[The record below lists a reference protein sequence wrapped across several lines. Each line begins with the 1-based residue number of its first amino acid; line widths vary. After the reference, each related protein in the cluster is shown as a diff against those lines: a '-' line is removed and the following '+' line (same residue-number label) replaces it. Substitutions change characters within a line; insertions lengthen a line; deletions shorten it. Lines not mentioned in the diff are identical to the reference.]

1 MLQPGEEGER
11 LRRGRC
17 WRPPVALRLA
27 EPAGV
32 FVHGVGARGALRL
45 VLAHRAPHHASV
57 GEGLAAIAKAY
68 GYDVTAREIYVQT
81 NMLGA
86 WWRAR
91 F

>member
-1 MLQPGEEGER
+1 MTEFESFRQAVLENNDLQEQ
-11 LRRGRC
+11 
-17 WRPPVALRLA
+17 
-27 EPAGV
+27 V
-32 FVHGVGARGALRL
+32 FSIVDTAMGKGSG
-45 VLAHRAPHHASV
+45 V

-86 WWRAR
+86 WWRAH

>member
-1 MLQPGEEGER
+1 MTEFESFRQAVLENNDLQEQ
-11 LRRGRC
+11 
-17 WRPPVALRLA
+17 
-27 EPAGV
+27 V
-32 FVHGVGARGALRL
+32 FSIVDTAMAKGSGA
-45 VLAHRAPHHASV
+45 

>member
-1 MLQPGEEGER
+1 MTEFESFRQAVLENNDLQEE
-11 LRRGRC
+11 
-17 WRPPVALRLA
+17 
-27 EPAGV
+27 V
-32 FVHGVGARGALRL
+32 FSIVDTAMSNGSG
-45 VLAHRAPHHASV
+45 V
-57 GEGLAAIAKAY
+57 GEGVAAIAKAY

>member
-1 MLQPGEEGER
+1 LTEFESFRQAVLENTDLQEQ
-11 LRRGRC
+11 
-17 WRPPVALRLA
+17 
-27 EPAGV
+27 V
-32 FVHGVGARGALRL
+32 FSIVDTAMGKGSG
-45 VLAHRAPHHASV
+45 V

>member
-1 MLQPGEEGER
+1 MTEFESFRQAVLENTDLQEQ
-11 LRRGRC
+11 
-17 WRPPVALRLA
+17 
-27 EPAGV
+27 V
-32 FVHGVGARGALRL
+32 FSIVDTAMGKGSG
-45 VLAHRAPHHASV
+45 V

>member
-1 MLQPGEEGER
+1 MDTAMSNGSG
-11 LRRGRC
+11 
-17 WRPPVALRLA
+17 
-27 EPAGV
+27 
-32 FVHGVGARGALRL
+32 
-45 VLAHRAPHHASV
+45 V

>member
-1 MLQPGEEGER
+1 MSNGSG
-11 LRRGRC
+11 
-17 WRPPVALRLA
+17 
-27 EPAGV
+27 
-32 FVHGVGARGALRL
+32 
-45 VLAHRAPHHASV
+45 V

-68 GYDVTAREIYVQT
+68 GYDVTAKEIYVQT

>member
-1 MLQPGEEGER
+1 MTEFESFRQAVLENNDLQEQ
-11 LRRGRC
+11 
-17 WRPPVALRLA
+17 
-27 EPAGV
+27 V
-32 FVHGVGARGALRL
+32 FSIVDTAMGKGSG
-45 VLAHRAPHHASV
+45 V

>member
-1 MLQPGEEGER
+1 MTEFESFRQAVLENNDLQEE
-11 LRRGRC
+11 
-17 WRPPVALRLA
+17 
-27 EPAGV
+27 V
-32 FVHGVGARGALRL
+32 FSIVDTAMSNGVG
-45 VLAHRAPHHASV
+45 V

-68 GYDVTAREIYVQT
+68 GYDVTAKEIYVQT